1 MGKVLPVV
9 IERHYKGCSSVT
21 TDACGSLRKQVSDI
35 VKPLVEKG
43 ECEQLLDI
51 WHQQK
56 GIYSKF
62 VAYIDSKW
70 GVLPPRHDQN
80 GKRIPNAMAEI

>member
-1 MGKVLPVV
+1 MGKVLPTL
-9 IERHYKGCSSVT
+9 IQRYDGCSSVT
-21 TDACGSLRKQVSDI
+21 TDACGSLRKQVADI
-35 VKPLVEKG
+35 VKPMVEKG

-62 VAYIDSKW
+62 VAYIDAKW
-70 GVLPPRHDQN
+70 GST
-80 GKRIPNAMAEI
+80 